1 MGFSRVLVPGVVC
14 LWLLLL
20 AGAAS
25 SASPGGVQGQSR
37 PNFILLLSDDQGWT
51 ETSVPMHPEVPGS
64 KSRTV
69 QTPYLEMLAED
80 GMVFSAAYAPAPVCA
95 PTRASLQT
103 GMSCAALNWTKA
115 GRSLTASANHP
126 MVGAPQ
132 RRTLP
137 SEAVTIAEMLRD
149 AGYATAHFGK
159 WHLNSGGPEAHGYDV
174 SDGNLANE
182 ASAQHGPPNPVDI
195 FGMGDRAIDFMADSQ
210 AAGKPFFVQMSYLA
224 LHSPENALPET
235 IAKYAEVLGGGR
247 GERYVQRAALI
258 ENLDTGVGQVLAAID
273 ELGLADNTYVI
284 YMSDNGGIGSAN
296 RSNRPARNAN
306 SNGTATPISGGKGN
320 LGEGGIRVPLI
331 VRGPGVKAGAYSHE
345 RVVGYDL
352 YPTLCALAGVA
363 RPLPD
368 HLEGGDI
375 SGLFADGRG
384 TVDRPREAMV
394 FHFPHYQAGTPQSA
408 IYLGDWKLTY
418 AYEDGGV
425 ALFNLADDLAER
437 NDLAEAD
444 PRRTAELKRRLIA
457 YLRDVDAN
465 LPEAN
470 PSYDPSRPSEAT
482 RGGGRERTERA
493 GRGERRERDGERR
506 R

>member
-1 MGFSRVLVPGVVC
+1 MDDDFFPTQGRAMSVFRRFLLGLAILAAFVATHSVL
-14 LWLLLL
+14 
-20 AGAAS
+20 AATGS
-25 SASPGGVQGQSR
+25 NDR

-51 ETSVPMHPEVPGS
+51 ETSVPMHPGVAGS

-115 GRSLTASANHP
+115 GQSIDELANHP

-132 RRTLP
+132 RRSLP
-137 SEAVTIAEMLRD
+137 DEAVTIAEVLRD

-174 SDGNLANE
+174 SDGNIANE
-182 ASAQHGPPNPVDI
+182 ASSQYGPPNPVDI
-195 FGMGDRAIDFMADSQ
+195 FGMGERAIDFMADSQ
-210 AAGKPFFVQMSYLA
+210 RAGEPFFVQMSYLA

-235 IAKYAEVLGGGR
+235 VAKYAEVLGGGR
-247 GERYVQRAALI
+247 GERYAQRAALI

-273 ELGLADNTYVI
+273 ELGLSDNTYVI

-296 RSNRPARNAN
+296 RSNRPARSGSSNNA
-306 SNGTATPISGGKGN
+306 SPISGGKGN
-320 LGEGGIRVPLI
+320 LGEGGIRVPFI
-331 VRGPGVKAGAYSHE
+331 VRGPGVKPGAYSHE

-352 YPTLCALAGVA
+352 YPTLCALAGVQ
-363 RPLPD
+363 RSLPG

-384 TVDRPREAMV
+384 AVDRPRDEMV
-394 FHFPHYQAGTPQSA
+394 FHFPHYQAGTPHSS
-408 IYLGDWKLTY
+408 IYLDDWKLTY
-418 AYEDGGV
+418 WYEDGSV
-425 ALFNLADDLAER
+425 KLFNLDDDLAEQR
-437 NDLAEAD
+437 DLADDE
-444 PRRTAELKRRLIA
+444 PRRAAELKRRLIA
-457 YLRDVDAN
+457 YLKAVDAN

-470 PSYDPSRPSEAT
+470 ASYDPSRPSEST
-482 RGGGRERTERA
+482 RGGGRE
-493 GRGERRERDGERR
+493 
-506 R
+506 